1 VSTHQCSIVPWPLK
15 TLARSSKQGI
25 HSFDI
30 ADIDLSRADSK
41 KIAMFLVEF
50 TSGSM
55 VLPSVDDREG
65 PELGNGSPKR
75 SWKFAAPMKKSSI
88 NPDGDTFSA
97 RE

>member
-1 VSTHQCSIVPWPLK
+1 
-15 TLARSSKQGI
+15 
-25 HSFDI
+25 
-30 ADIDLSRADSK
+30 
-41 KIAMFLVEF
+41 MFLVEF

-55 VLPSVDDREG
+55 VLPSVDDRKG
-65 PELGNGSPKR
+65 PGLGNGSPKR